1 MLLRPRQKQFVE
13 RSIHA
18 LDEHGNTLAVAPTGA
33 GKTIMLSAVTGRM
46 IGEPTKGTGGKACV
60 LAHRDELTGQN
71 LNKFG
76 RVNPQLTTSIVDA
89 KEKSWRGQVTF
100 AMVPT
105 LARKDNLDQMPAIDL
120 LVIDEAHHAAAD
132 SYRRIIDTALHRN
145 PMCRIYGVTAT
156 PNRGDKRGLRPVF
169 SNVADQIR
177 IGELIASGHLVPPR
191 TFVIDVGVQDELNKV
206 RRTAD
211 DFDMAEVDAIMNRSP
226 VTEAVIRHWR
236 EKAGE
241 RQTVVFCS
249 TISHARNVTDA
260 FNATGVAAG
269 FIHGEMADADRKETL
284 AAYASGKLRVI
295 VNVAV
300 LTEGWDHPPT
310 SCVVLL
316 RPSSYK
322 STMIQM
328 VGRGLRTVSP
338 EEHPG
343 VIKTDCIVLD
353 FGTSTLLHG
362 SLEQDVDLNGREPG
376 DEAPTKDC
384 PECGAVVPLA
394 TTECPLCGHV
404 WERADAGEIAPLG
417 DFIMSEIDLLKR
429 SSFRWC
435 DLFGDDA
442 ALIASG
448 FNAWG
453 GVFFLNGRW
462 YGIGGLQKQR
472 PHLLAVGERTICLA
486 AANDWLNEHESDET
500 AHKTRRWL
508 NQPPTDRQLAFLPT
522 EYRQDFGLTRYQA
535 SALLAFRFNRDAIR
549 SLVFGAA
556 DATLETIVGR
566 AA

>member
-46 IGEPTKGTGGKACV
+46 IGEPAKGTGGKACV

-132 SYRRIIDTALHRN
+132 SYRRIIDAALHRN

-177 IGELIASGHLVPPR
+177 IGELIASGHLVSPR
-191 TFVIDVGVQDELNKV
+191 TFVIDVGVQDELTKV
-206 RRTAD
+206 GRTAD

-236 EKAGE
+236 EKAGG

-249 TISHARNVTDA
+249 TINHARNVTDA
-260 FNATGVAAG
+260 FNAAGVAAG
-269 FIHGEMADADRKETL
+269 FIHGEMADAERKATL
-284 AAYASGKLRVI
+284 AAYAGGQLRVI

-404 WERADAGEIAPLG
+404 WERADAGEVAPLG

-462 YGIGGLQKQR
+462 YGVGGLQKQR

-508 NQPPTDRQLAFLPT
+508 NQPPTDRQLTFLPT

-556 DATLETIVGR
+556 DATPEAIVGR

>member
-177 IGELIASGHLVPPR
+177 IGELIASGNLVPPR

-260 FNATGVAAG
+260 FNAAGVAAG
-269 FIHGEMADADRKETL
+269 FIHGEMADADRKATL
-284 AAYASGKLRVI
+284 AAYAIGKLRVI

-328 VGRGLRTVSP
+328 VGRGLRTISP

-472 PHLLAVGERTICLA
+472 PHLLAIGERTICLA

-556 DATLETIVGR
+556 DATPETIVGR